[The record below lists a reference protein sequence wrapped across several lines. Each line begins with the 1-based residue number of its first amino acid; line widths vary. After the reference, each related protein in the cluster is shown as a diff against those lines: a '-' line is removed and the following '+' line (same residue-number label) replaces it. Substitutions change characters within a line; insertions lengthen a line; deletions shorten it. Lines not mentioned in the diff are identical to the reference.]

1 MATYTCIP
9 KRMVDA
15 LSTEDL
21 FSEAKDLGID
31 VLKVTEAEFA
41 RAVSDKRAERWL
53 KENAEA
59 IESYN
64 AYVEQHGLPLEKYRM
79 F

>member
-1 MATYTCIP
+1 M
-9 KRMVDA
+9 DN
-15 LSTEDL
+15 LL
-21 FSEAKDLGID
+21 SEAKTLGID
-31 VLKVTEAEFA
+31 VSKVPETRLAEAI
-41 RAVSDKRAERWL
+41 SDRRAELWL

-64 AYVEQHGLPLEKYRM
+64 AYVGQHGLPLEKYRM

>member
-1 MATYTCIP
+1 MTNSP
-9 KRMVDA
+9 
-15 LSTEDL
+15 LTEKL
-21 FSEAKDLGID
+21 LSEAKSLGID
-31 VLKVTEAEFA
+31 VSQVAEAGLA
-41 RAVSDKRAERWL
+41 RAVADRRAERRL